1 MRRAALILTGLA
13 LVLAGCGGAEEGA
26 PLPETVQGTVEEQPQ
41 GQQGETQQGETEQGE
56 TEQGETE
63 QGETEQG
70 ETEQG
75 ETEQGGTQQ
84 GGNGG
89 AQGDPAAGKTVFAAS
104 GCTGCHTLEA
114 AGAQGTVG
122 PNLDESQ
129 PSYDEAVTR
138 VANGGNGMP
147 AFKGRLTEKQIR
159 DVSAFVVQSA
169 QG

>member
-41 GQQGETQQGETEQGE
+41 GQQGETEQGETQQGETEQGE
-56 TEQGETE
+56 
-63 QGETEQG
+63 
-70 ETEQG
+70 
-75 ETEQGGTQQ
+75 TQQ